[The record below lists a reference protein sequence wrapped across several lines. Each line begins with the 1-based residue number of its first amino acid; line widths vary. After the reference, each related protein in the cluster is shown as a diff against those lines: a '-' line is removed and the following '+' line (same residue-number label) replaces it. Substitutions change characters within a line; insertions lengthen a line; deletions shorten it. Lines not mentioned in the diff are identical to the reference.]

1 MRPELINDS
10 VALDI
15 MIRKTKNESKETK
28 QKETPLTVYWP
39 VEVSGLSCHN
49 TDDKGVFN
57 TTLSKEYFIAA
68 KTFGLTEEEIE
79 KISKDAMKY
88 TFDFNDIKI

>member
-1 MRPELINDS
+1 
-10 VALDI
+10 
-15 MIRKTKNESKETK
+15 
-28 QKETPLTVYWP
+28 
-39 VEVSGLSCHN
+39 

-88 TFDFNDIKI
+88 TFDSNVQLNELLGYAGLLIQMARINSQKFMACQNRLKQCSSIRGLTG